1 MIYEIKPIKP
11 KAYLTLNWY
20 DYKENEKE
28 IQEQL
33 IYEYGYA
40 WIQVRFISW
49 EVW

>member
-1 MIYEIKPIKP
+1 MFYTITDNIPSI
-11 KAYLTLNWY
+11 TLNWY

-33 IYEYGYA
+33 LYEYGNV